1 MIRHLVISGGGQTGF
16 TFYGVLREAHKQGY
30 WDIENI
36 KSIYGTSVGMIVSVI
51 LCLKYDWET
60 VDNYLINRPWHTVF
74 KFDIYSVI
82 QSFEKRGIFTVDTI
96 AQILIPLFA
105 GKDVPVDIT
114 LADFHALNG
123 IDLRFFATEVNG
135 FKVVDISH
143 KTHPNWRVID
153 AVYCSSTL
161 PIIFAPHISG
171 DECFV
176 DGGVMCGYPIRQ
188 ALDNGLDPDEIF
200 ALKKHN
206 GPNASHMVTSQSS
219 LFDFLMIILR
229 KTIQV
234 LNGREVGLVPNEI
247 LITGESVSIDAIL
260 DMAASKDAREK
271 LINFG
276 AELFASWRPR
286 TASCALTLDHS
297 TPELPHTD
305 SAHP

>member
-1 MIRHLVISGGGQTGF
+1 
-16 TFYGVLREAHKQGY
+16 
-30 WDIENI
+30 
-36 KSIYGTSVGMIVSVI
+36 MIVSII

-96 AQILIPLFA
+96 AQILMPLFS

-114 LADFHALNG
+114 LVEFYALNG
-123 IDLRFFATEVNG
+123 IDLHFFATEVNS

-143 KTHPNWRVID
+143 KTHPDLRVID

-176 DGGVMCGYPIRQ
+176 DGGVMCGYPIQQ
-188 ALDNGLDPDEIF
+188 ALDAGLDPDEIF

-206 GPNASHMVTSQSS
+206 GPNASNMVTRDSS

-247 LITGESVSIDAIL
+247 LISGESVSIDGIL
-260 DMAASKDAREK
+260 DLAASKDAREK

-276 AELFASWRPR
+276 VDLFDSWRPK
-286 TASCALTLDHS
+286 TASCALPLDHS
-297 TPELPHTD
+297 TPESPHID
-305 SAHP
+305 

>member
-16 TFYGVLREAHKQGY
+16 TFYGVLREANKQGY

-51 LCLKYDWET
+51 LCLKYDWEA

-105 GKDVPVDIT
+105 GKDVSVDIT
-114 LADFHALNG
+114 LAEFYALNG

-188 ALDNGLDPDEIF
+188 ALDDGIDPDEIF

-206 GPNASHMVTSQSS
+206 GPNVSNMVTGQSS

-234 LNGREVGLVPNEI
+234 LNGHEVGLVPNEI
-247 LITGESVSIDAIL
+247 LITGESVSIDGIL
-260 DMAASKDAREK
+260 ELAASKDAREK

-276 AELFASWRPR
+276 VELFDSWRPR
-286 TASCALTLDHS
+286 NASCASPLDHS
-297 TPELPHTD
+297 TPELPHNE
-305 SAHP
+305 

>member
-1 MIRHLVISGGGQTGF
+1 LVISGGGQTGF
-16 TFYGVLREAHKQGY
+16 TFYGVLREANKQGY

-36 KSIYGTSVGMIVSVI
+36 KSIYGTSVGMIVSII

-96 AQILIPLFA
+96 AQILMPLFS

-114 LADFHALNG
+114 LVEFYALNG
-123 IDLRFFATEVNG
+123 IDLHFFATEVNS

-143 KTHPNWRVID
+143 KTHPDLRVID

-176 DGGVMCGYPIRQ
+176 DGGVMCGYPIQQ
-188 ALDNGLDPDEIF
+188 ALDAGLDPDEIF

-206 GPNASHMVTSQSS
+206 GPSASNMVTRDSS

-247 LITGESVSIDAIL
+247 LISGESVSIDGIL
-260 DMAASKDAREK
+260 DLAASKDAREK

-276 AELFASWRPR
+276 VDLFDSWRPK
-286 TASCALTLDHS
+286 TASCALPLDHS
-297 TPELPHTD
+297 TP
-305 SAHP
+305 

>member
-16 TFYGVLREAHKQGY
+16 TFYGLLRESNKQGY

-51 LCLKYDWET
+51 LCLKYDWDI
-60 VDNYLINRPWHTVF
+60 VDNYLINRPWNTVF

-96 AQILIPLFA
+96 SQILIPLFA
-105 GKDVPVDIT
+105 GKDISVNIT
-114 LADFHALNG
+114 LAEFYALNG
-123 IDLRFFATEVNG
+123 VDLHFFATEVNG

-143 KTHPNWRVID
+143 TTHPDWRVID

-176 DGGVMCGYPIRQ
+176 DGGVMCGYPIQQ
-188 ALDNGLDPDEIF
+188 ALDSGLDPTEIF
-200 ALKKHN
+200 AIKKHN
-206 GPNASHMVTSQSS
+206 GPNVSNVITGQSS

-247 LITGESVSIDAIL
+247 LVTGDSISIDAIL
-260 DMAASKDAREK
+260 DLAGSKEARAN
-271 LINFG
+271 LIEFG
-276 AELFASWRPR
+276 VELFTSWRCQ
-286 TASCALTLDHS
+286 TSSCASPSNHS
-297 TPELPHTD
+297 
-305 SAHP
+305 SSI